1 MVPIVITRESPTK
14 DWDSVRTGSLWFWRI
29 FNLKVDS
36 DWHPVHLRG
45 MAYNKKYDTRAF
57 N

>member
-1 MVPIVITRESPTK
+1 MIPISVIRESPTS
-14 DWDSVRTGSLWFWRI
+14 DWDSVRTGSLWFWAV
-29 FNLKVDS
+29 FNLRVDS

-45 MAYNKKYDTRAF
+45 MAYNLKYDTVKF